1 MFNGGLS
8 MAEESIKENIKD
20 IIEDVSAWNTDSPST
35 YYDPDID
42 SRGYIKSRSAREILR
57 ELGLEK

>member
-1 MFNGGLS
+1 MVD
-8 MAEESIKENIKD
+8 EKIKEEEIKD

-42 SRGYIKSRSAREILR
+42 SRGYIRFKSAREILR